1 MTTQVF
7 GDNQIDTLE
16 EGLEELLARGRRNKN
31 NTVSVEEV
39 LQVIPETDGR
49 NEKLRSIVS
58 RLQENGVTVRAE
70 TAPAAVVDEDVEAAR
85 RVIAEATSLEDPVR
99 LYLREIGKVDL
110 LTAADEKRLSRSV
123 EQRELI
129 REIQE
134 EWDDEYGEG
143 KYEEEE
149 AKR

>member
-123 EQRELI
+123 VQRELI
-129 REIQE
+129 REIQ
-134 EWDDEYGEG
+134 
-143 KYEEEE
+143 
-149 AKR
+149 